1 MQASDLDFAYR
12 YPFTA
17 EAKKIVSENSTES
30 QNRIYAETARARVA
44 EALTYGK
51 IAYRNIGLDSEKLSS
66 IISYAYARLII
77 SATQSPLAISKY
89 ADAEAKRA
97 VSALEEDSAESLVR
111 LAKELNVSIEHAN
124 GTFYIKLEDFLAIAP
139 KTEDYALPNLQLEK
153 GVVILGKHKACHM
166 LSAQIAA
173 KVKEGL
179 PIKKA
184 DIPAFIF
191 PIAKGLPSIEEKVIA
206 KGSSSEWI
214 ERLLQ
219 NPIADGRQRVVNL
232 ILAPYLVNVK
242 KLDVDSAYKII
253 SDYIEKCKALD
264 STTKLTNSQIRYQ
277 CIYSKEKGMRPLSLQ
292 KAKEL
297 LAGIVDPSIF
307 D

>member
-1 MQASDLDFAYR
+1 MQGGNLDFAYR

-17 EAKKIVSENSTES
+17 EAKKIVSENSNES
-30 QNRIYAETARARVA
+30 QNRLYAETARARVA
-44 EALTYGK
+44 EALAYGK
-51 IAYRNIGLDSEKLSS
+51 IAYRKIGIESEKLSS
-66 IISYAYARLII
+66 IISYAYARLIV
-77 SATQSPLAISKY
+77 SATQSILAISKY
-89 ADAEAKRA
+89 ADAEAKRS
-97 VSALEEDSAESLVR
+97 VSALEEDTAESLVK
-111 LAKELNVSIEHAN
+111 LAEELKVSIEYAN
-124 GTFYIKLEDFLAIAP
+124 GTFSIHLERFLAIAP
-139 KTEDYALPNLQLEK
+139 KTEEYVLSNLQVEK
-153 GVVILGKHKACHM
+153 GIVILDKHKAGHL
-166 LSAQIAA
+166 LSASIAA
-173 KVKEGL
+173 KIKEGL

-184 DIPAFIF
+184 DIPPFIF
-191 PIAKGLPSIEEKVIA
+191 PIAKSLPSIEEKALA
-206 KGSSSEWI
+206 KGRSSEWV

-264 STTKLTNSQIRYQ
+264 PSTKLTNSQIRYQ

-292 KAKEL
+292 NAKEL
-297 LAGIVDPSIF
+297 LTGIVDLSIF